1 MLIEPVILTKSMRQT
16 KRNPIEDSANTNKKK
31 YSYYL
36 RDLLLNGKNENGWRK
51 NKKCSR
57 GYKWHS
63 LG

>member
-36 RDLLLNGKNENGWRK
+36 RDLLLNGKNLI
-51 NKKCSR
+51 
-57 GYKWHS
+57 Y
-63 LG
+63 